1 MSLDLEEYEKQK
13 KKAIEETRRICQE
26 RGILV
31 PFLTDHREE
40 VIEIMSRTFDA
51 EVIAELDAPDDIHRE
66 SSSEVD
72 DIILSLD
79 KICSI
84 SCQPRQIE
92 VKSGKEMGVQENEK
106 RNQSRNGCIGNKT
119 TRQCREYS

>member
-1 MSLDLEEYEKQK
+1 MAFELEEYEKQK
-13 KKAIEETRRICQE
+13 KKAIEETLRICQE

-51 EVIAELDAPDDIHRE
+51 EVIAELDAPDDIHQK

-72 DIILSLD
+72 G
-79 KICSI
+79 
-84 SCQPRQIE
+84 IE
-92 VKSGKEMGVQENEK
+92 SEAQLH
-106 RNQSRNGCIGNKT
+106 
-119 TRQCREYS
+119 